1 MGKQLPG
8 KSADIKLWAGVI
20 AVLAAVVIIFVCR
33 DHIAPL
39 AGYGAMKAKGG
50 EISSGARFFRDFM
63 VLVVAVI
70 GVSLAFWRT
79 KTGDE
84 RLLRDR
90 FATAAELMAKGFAG
104 NAAIAARINGIYIM
118 ADLAMENPALFA
130 EQVVKGLIAY
140 VKDNARKTASPPLG
154 EKMPD
159 GGASKLGEDVKA
171 AITALDQILRSDK
184 VPEMPDGILDFSRQ
198 DFSCLDFSD
207 TDLDM
212 KLYKKWGATIFTRAF
227 LQEKQIA
234 YDRLQPYQLLGAVII
249 SHGTPEHGTAVEKP
263 GRAEREGISSEAP

>member
-1 MGKQLPG
+1 MGKYLPG

-20 AVLAAVVIIFVCR
+20 AVLATLVVIFVCR

-154 EKMPD
+154 EEMSPS
-159 GGASKLGEDVKA
+159 GISKLGEDVKA

-212 KLYKKWGATIFTRAF
+212 KLYKKWGATILSRAC
-227 LQEKQIA
+227 LREEQIA
-234 YDRLQPYQLLGAVII
+234 YDKLQPYQLRDRVVI
-249 SHGTPEHGTAVEKP
+249 SHDDPEHDTAGEKP
-263 GRAEREGISSEAP
+263 ERAGREGVSSEGA

>member
-1 MGKQLPG
+1 MGKQLPW

-20 AVLAAVVIIFVCR
+20 AFLATLAIIFVCR

-39 AGYGAMKAKGG
+39 AGYGEAKAEGR

-90 FATAAELMAKGFAG
+90 FATAAELMAKGFAD

-140 VKDNARKTASPPLG
+140 VKDNARKTASPPLREEMSTSG
-154 EKMPD
+154 I
-159 GGASKLGEDVKA
+159 SKLGEDVKA

-212 KLYKKWGATIFTRAF
+212 KLYKKWGATIFSRAC
-227 LQEKQIA
+227 LREEQIA
-234 YDRLQPYQLLGAVII
+234 YDKLQPYQLRDMVVI
-249 SHGTPEHGTAVEKP
+249 SHDDPEHDTAGEKLE
-263 GRAEREGISSEAP
+263 GAGREGVSSESA